1 MCPASAGSLEAT
13 EIRRRTEEGVP
24 LIHGITA
31 MGRFGPRA
39 LNHHVV
45 TDHCLQG
52 KVPSSMC
59 NARARALCSNMCRLM
74 AEWKEIRRWEV
85 SGHHDHDAPVILG
98 RDGFEAFPVDQGDL
112 SRWRLR
118 FLPGGLGLPD
128 YANDDVCK
136 FKGACFEASLC
147 FNEEYPI
154 QPPVLQFIEPIP
166 YHPNVYH
173 HDEPGHKRGD
183 ICISILHRSGV
194 DGFNVHESSSERW
207 KPEYSIRAICVHVMD
222 LLGHPNMNGGTPASA
237 AVNGVLLRAPEE
249 FAQKTAE
256 CATLSRQKAPQD
268 VFDRAARDKKQFDA
282 VHEAYYRQVLEDKRR
297 QEAPA
302 PESFI
307 ACQDPPLFD
316 DDTPSSDG

>member
-1 MCPASAGSLEAT
+1 
-13 EIRRRTEEGVP
+13 
-24 LIHGITA
+24 
-31 MGRFGPRA
+31 
-39 LNHHVV
+39 
-45 TDHCLQG
+45 
-52 KVPSSMC
+52 
-59 NARARALCSNMCRLM
+59 M

-136 FKGACFEASLC
+136 FKGACFEASLF

-154 QPPVLQFIEPIP
+154 QPPVLKFIEPIP
-166 YHPNVYH
+166 YHPNVH
-173 HDEPGHKRGD
+173 HDDARHGD

-237 AVNGVLLRAPEE
+237 AVNGVLLRTPEE
-249 FAQKTAE
+249 FTQKTAE
-256 CATLSRQKAPQD
+256 CARLSREKAPKD
-268 VFDRAARDKKQFDA
+268 VFERAARDKKQFDA

-302 PESFI
+302 PEPLI
-307 ACQDPPLFD
+307 ACQDPPHFD